1 MPQIFS
7 GIKLFG
13 RVLYFS
19 KISILLFQ
27 EVYRNSNTKMN
38 RFRWPGITSSIDSIC
53 T

>member
-19 KISILLFQ
+19 KI
-27 EVYRNSNTKMN
+27 RNSNTKMN
-38 RFRWPGITSSIDSIC
+38 RFRWPGIPSSIDSIC